1 MIVWG
6 TSDNAL
12 LERLLQKHNATL
24 SKVISAGHAAEETR
38 KHAHENLRSQP
49 TTNIDK
55 IFEKKLNQP
64 SHNIHNQNTRDLTKK
79 CKFSIVH
86 IPEANDY
93 LMKKFVMFA
102 IKGTISKFAA
112 YVLVKKY
119 MKLKT
124 MNLMSPLNRAIMNFS
139 LKQLIFRTSYI
150 LTKSRM
156 KILIGQ

>member
-55 IFEKKLNQP
+55 IFKKKLNQP
-64 SHNIHNQNTRDLTKK
+64 SRNIHNQNTRDLTKK
-79 CKFSIVH
+79 CKFCNSSHPRGKCLPYEKVCYVCNKRNYFKVSCLRVGKKVH
-86 IPEANDY
+86 EIENDESDEP
-93 LMKKFVMFA
+93 FE
-102 IKGTISKFAA
+102 
-112 YVLVKKY
+112 
-119 MKLKT
+119 
-124 MNLMSPLNRAIMNFS
+124 
-139 LKQLIFRTSYI
+139 
-150 LTKSRM
+150 
-156 KILIGQ
+156 